1 MNPTDINF
9 AYKIRH
15 ALNEYVDALPPT
27 TINRLAEARKA
38 AIARKKTSE
47 PLSVFA
53 SQSVAAGTSNSFFDQ
68 SFSWLGRFGVAAP
81 LVLGIAMFIGMYHTA
96 QQQRIDA
103 LAEVDM
109 AVLSDELT
117 LLAYL
122 DTGFNVYLAKRT
134 E

>member
-15 ALNEYVDALPPT
+15 ALNEHVDSLPPE
-27 TINRLAEARKA
+27 TINRLVEARKTA
-38 AIARKKTSE
+38 VSRKKNSKTFS
-47 PLSVFA
+47 PMATGQLVPNT
-53 SQSVAAGTSNSFFDQ
+53 AGTFFDQ
-68 SFSWLGRFGVAAP
+68 PFSWLGRFGVVAP
-81 LVLGIAMFIGMYHTA
+81 LVLGVALFVGMYDTA
-96 QQQRIDA
+96 QQQRIDE
-103 LAEVDM
+103 LAEMDI

-122 DTGFNVYLAKRT
+122 DTGFNAYLAKRA

>member
-15 ALNEYVDALPPT
+15 ALNEHAEALPPAT
-27 TINRLAEARKA
+27 ARRLAEIRKVA
-38 AIARKKTSE
+38 LSHKKSE
-47 PLSVFA
+47 RPLSVPA
-53 SQSVAAGTSNSFFDQ
+53 ARNVLVGAAGLLPEQ
-68 SFSWLGRFGVAAP
+68 PFSWLGRFGVLAP
-81 LVLGIAMFIGMYHTA
+81 LVLGVALFVGMYDA
-96 QQQRIDA
+96 NQQQRISE
-103 LAEVDM
+103 LAEVDS

-122 DTGFNVYLAKRT
+122 DTGFNAYLAKRG